1 MDDKPN
7 NEIREYLNRK
17 PQGEPLTI
25 EEIHELKKI
34 EAERVNSILAR
45 GVRPEE
51 KSTVWEQLW
60 SEGSW
65 LPPHR
70 RRPLV
75 YVTGLTALNI
85 PNEVGEAPGWHSHQL
100 ANRQRWTWS
109 DIQIESTARLL
120 GREGV
125 YDATDILRRYAPE
138 TPEGTLAA
146 NWSRAVF
153 DLLHHFS
160 KIGEPVPNVQ
170 YKDID
175 HAINSEQVKKWIASV
190 DLSDELKRSMYR
202 WFREEEF

>member
-7 NEIREYLNRK
+7 YEIREKLNRK
-17 PQGEPLTI
+17 PPGEPLTI
-25 EEIHELKKI
+25 EEIRELKKI

-45 GVRPEE
+45 GVRSED

-60 SEGSW
+60 SEGRW
-65 LPPHR
+65 LPPNR

-85 PNEVGEAPGWHSHQL
+85 PNEDGDAPGWHSHQL
-100 ANRQRWTWS
+100 ANRERWTWS
-109 DIQIESTARLL
+109 GSKIESTVHLL
-120 GREGV
+120 KREGI
-125 YDATDILRRYAPE
+125 YDATEILRRYAPE

-146 NWSRAVF
+146 NWDRAVF

-170 YKDID
+170 YKDLE
-175 HAINSEQVKKWIASV
+175 HAINADQVKKWIASV
-190 DLSDELKRSMYR
+190 DLPEAKKRTMHLWFKDEDS
-202 WFREEEF
+202 